1 MVGQNVVLL
10 NILTMCLS
18 ILTMCLLLVNVT
30 LSPVD
35 GYRIMESDIW
45 GIDDYTNYTR
55 QNKLYMVVLVS
66 SSSPPVVTLE
76 CSIRGAL
83 RLAFRKIEK
92 DVLPGNVIKHVKVD
106 TLSDPGLGVT
116 YMLNVLHPLS
126 PPQPIT
132 TDIVIGEQ
140 CR

>member
-10 NILTMCLS
+10 NILTMCL
-18 ILTMCLLLVNVT
+18 LLVNIT

-45 GIDDYTNYTR
+45 GIEDYTNYTT
-55 QNKLYMVVLVS
+55 QNKLYMVVLAS
-66 SSSPPVVTLE
+66 TTSNDATLD

-83 RLAFRKIEK
+83 RLAFRKIEN
-92 DVLPGNVIKHVKVD
+92 DVLPGNIVSHLMVD
-106 TLSDPGLGVT
+106 TLCDPRLSIT
-116 YMLNVLHPLS
+116 YMVNLLRPVS
-126 PPQPIT
+126 KPPPIT